1 MSASSYVVVIFLG
14 QTLTFTPCIFLSL
27 VLETVISWPGIGP

>member
-1 MSASSYVVVIFLG
+1 MSASSYVVIFLG